1 MRKNEKNRLL
11 KAQIQEELNAEADNL
26 LDEVDVER
34 IENLVK
40 KLNTY
45 DKVKPDLSDYD
56 RFLYEFNSKNGV
68 KLQSSSKD
76 KKLRLCNNR
85 RTAFKISSKLASAA
99 VIVFA
104 FFISNTAVKADASD
118 SISSWLSEVKN
129 SVVFAFSDE
138 SYKEWVLDNEKYEPK
153 YELGNNVGDY
163 FVDKDAF
170 EPIKDVIRVL
180 DYDDIEW
187 TGIMKPH
194 YIPEGYNVGE
204 VDMLSCDSYLDR
216 FEIFY
221 AGPGSEYVNISV
233 EHWSQENYIKNNI
246 SFNTVYSGTLKLNDF
261 VAYIFTGE
269 NLSETFFW
277 KDGKIYNISTT
288 LNKESLQKILEN
300 MSYENS

>member
-76 KKLRLCNNR
+76 KKLMLCNNR

-129 SVVFAFSDE
+129 NVVFAFSDE
-138 SYKEWVLDNEKYEPK
+138 SYKEHTYSLEHYGV
-153 YELGNNVGDY
+153 DY
-163 FVDKDAF
+163 CIDYDAF
-170 EPIKDVIRVL
+170 KDMEITTTEVDFDEFDWSDTL
-180 DYDDIEW
+180 
-187 TGIMKPH
+187 KPN
-194 YIPEGYNVGE
+194 YIPEG
-204 VDMLSCDSYLDR
+204 
-216 FEIFY
+216 F
-221 AGPGSEYVNISV
+221 SV
-233 EHWSQENYIKNNI
+233 ENIDIINYSHSYNKLSI
-246 SFNTVYSGTLKLNDF
+246 SFNGTKDKYIRIYINQWDVNEDF
-261 VAYIFTGE
+261 IYEARSFGTAYNQTLELDNFKAYIFTGE
-269 NLSETFFW
+269 KKSEAFFW
-277 KDGKIYNISTT
+277 IDEKIYTIRTT
-288 LNKESLQKILEN
+288 LSKEILQKILEN
-300 MSYENS
+300 MSYGNS